1 MKYLW
6 IFLTFCFSSISY
18 ASETTRMA
26 ILLGYPGS
34 GKGTLAQSL
43 DPSRYV
49 TFSFGDF
56 LRSEVEK
63 QTELGNNL
71 KNEVE
76 MKGVQKI
83 TLLPEDF
90 IRQLFTKKI
99 KELAQTGKHIV
110 LDGYPKT
117 PEQAIFLD
125 NLLLKENIHL
135 LPIYIKIDKTV
146 LLDRILNRLICTNC
160 SRVYNLKYNPPLLAD
175 VCDICS
181 AKLRVRGTDSQENL
195 EIRIKFFDEILEP
208 LLSFYREE
216 SRLIEFDGNNPIEKT
231 CTEFRRFL
239 DNYSTP

>member
-1 MKYLW
+1 MNYLCV
-6 IFLTFCFSSISY
+6 FLMLCFSSISH
-18 ASETTRMA
+18 ACETTRMA

-71 KNEVE
+71 KDEVE
-76 MKGVQKI
+76 MKGIQKI

-90 IRQLFTKKI
+90 IRQIFTKKI
-99 KELAQTGKHIV
+99 KELVQTGKHIV

-125 NLLLKENIHL
+125 TFLLNENIQL
-135 LPIYIKIDKTV
+135 IPIYIKIDKAI
-146 LLDRILNRLICTNC
+146 LLDRILNRLVCPKC
-160 SRVYNLKYNPPLLAD
+160 SRVYNIKYNPPLLAD
-175 VCDICS
+175 VCDTCS

-208 LLSFYREE
+208 LLSFYREG

-231 CTEFRRFL
+231 CLNFQYFL